1 MMIGNILRHL
11 SLVIRHK
18 NKVMIHCFKCGLV
31 WRGLAHDMSKF
42 TPTEF
47 FESAKYYQGSYS
59 PIVACRRDKGMS
71 QAWLHHKGRNR
82 HQSGY
87 RLDRCDAYHRARA
100 EKGTVDI

>member
-47 FESAKYYQGSYS
+47 FESAKTVTRKANVSTG
-59 PIVACRRDKGMS
+59 CTTRRRKRLS
-71 QAWLHHKGRNR
+71 TNR
-82 HQSGY
+82 
-87 RLDRCDAYHRARA
+87 RR
-100 EKGTVDI
+100 